1 MISRYVTTVLCEM
14 NMKGTIV
21 LYGLFTDLI
30 IFFNQGHQETRNQ
43 LCYSISTPPLFRMKK
58 YSNVN

>member
-1 MISRYVTTVLCEM
+1 MISRYVTTILCEM

-30 IFFNQGHQETRNQ
+30 IFFNQAIKKRVINFVIRYQ
-43 LCYSISTPPLFRMKK
+43 LLLRSE
-58 YSNVN
+58 